1 MPTILDGAILLSRSD
16 GWNALYT
23 ATTSEDCKQD
33 KQDSSY
39 LTTALFFTGANLESM
54 SVAEWDRLSKYKEI
68 VFSRVTP
75 EQKLLIVNEFQRRG
89 ERVGVT
95 GDGVN
100 DSPALKRADVGML
113 T

>member
-1 MPTILDGAILLSRSD
+1 MPNILNGASLLLSGSD
-16 GWNALYT
+16 GWNALDT
-23 ATTSEDCKQD
+23 GITTSEDC

-39 LTTALFFTGANLESM
+39 LTTALYFTGANLESM

-100 DSPALKRADVGML
+100 DSPALKRADVGTL
-113 T
+113 I